1 MEQKV
6 CRETV
11 KKVGDNISKSFPAKI
26 SCFSIEL
33 IPMLLLEG
41 VQAGGKEEEGEGSER
56 GSHLRVQDRAQDGV
70 RRSEGEEVESAV
82 GLDNPI
88 VQYAVSRNMQQG
100 VVCALQV
107 YLVCSFRCLTRRM
120 SARSSRGASA
130 RRSPSRSARLLL
142 SK

>member
-1 MEQKV
+1 
-6 CRETV
+6 
-11 KKVGDNISKSFPAKI
+11 
-26 SCFSIEL
+26 
-33 IPMLLLEG
+33 MLLLEG

-70 RRSEGEEVESAV
+70 RRSEGEEVV

-107 YLVCSFRCLTRRM
+107 YLVCSFRCLTRRT

>member
-1 MEQKV
+1 MARKKKVKVPKEVLTSECRTVPKTECVDQKV
-6 CRETV
+6 
-11 KKVGDNISKSFPAKI
+11 KK
-26 SCFSIEL
+26 
-33 IPMLLLEG
+33 
-41 VQAGGKEEEGEGSER
+41 
-56 GSHLRVQDRAQDGV
+56 LRVL
-70 RRSEGEEVESAV
+70 V

-107 YLVCSFRCLTRRM
+107 YPVCSFRCLTRRM

-130 RRSPSRSARLLL
+130 RRSPSRSARLLQ